1 MKKFR
6 IKANVNI
13 VGAYFYHTPA
23 INFPKSA
30 NLRLQMGNSENF
42 ESFHNEQKYRS
53 KLKWNNLI
61 GENQGIKKI
70 RKYPSPSRAR
80 KEISCRLSCFL
91 LKVACTG
98 FI

>member
-13 VGAYFYHTPA
+13 VGAYFYHTHA

-61 GENQGIKKI
+61 GENQGIKKLENTHHP
-70 RKYPSPSRAR
+70 REPAKR
-80 KEISCRLSCFL
+80 
-91 LKVACTG
+91 
-98 FI
+98 